1 MTNVELNKIRKI
13 LEARII
19 DLERSARRR
28 DSITIEDA
36 ADPLDRRM
44 QATEREFAVRGLEAE
59 SARLREAREA
69 LDRVDDG
76 SYGTCV
82 ECEEAVKPARLAA
95 VPWAALCIHC
105 QEAVDSG
112 YGAGSAR
119 PVFALAA

>member
-1 MTNVELNKIRKI
+1 
-13 LEARII
+13 
-19 DLERSARRR
+19 
-28 DSITIEDA
+28 
-36 ADPLDRRM
+36 M
-44 QATEREFAVRGLEAE
+44 QATEREFAVRALEAE
-59 SARLREAREA
+59 SARLREA

-119 PVFALAA
+119 QVFALAA

>member
-1 MTNVELNKIRKI
+1 MPPVAPAAAPLCGKVTEPSPFDHDSKPALVLFSLPGGTQMTNVELNKIRKI

-59 SARLREAREA
+59 SARLHTPR
-69 LDRVDDG
+69 
-76 SYGTCV
+76 S
-82 ECEEAVKPARLAA
+82 EEHTSELQS
-95 VPWAALCIHC
+95 H
-105 QEAVDSG
+105 S
-112 YGAGSAR
+112 
-119 PVFALAA
+119 